1 MSSASTK
8 PVDAAT
14 AFFVFVQRN
23 LEPPTATTSSMNDV
37 LSLFERWKETTGI
50 SSSFVKLLHILIK
63 LRLCSERNGI
73 VTWFNRPI
81 DENLSMWLKF
91 NMLEELQNNNQLRSV
106 SLEMLLQWKDIHFD
120 MITGLRYSVLK
131 RLENAIR
138 VTNEQNAVE
147 LRSQNSKN

>member
-1 MSSASTK
+1 M
-8 PVDAAT
+8 
-14 AFFVFVQRN
+14 
-23 LEPPTATTSSMNDV
+23 
-37 LSLFERWKETTGI
+37 
-50 SSSFVKLLHILIK
+50 
-63 LRLCSERNGI
+63 
-73 VTWFNRPI
+73 WFNRPI
-81 DENLSMWLKF
+81 EENLSMWLKF

-138 VTNEQNAVE
+138 VTNEQNAAE